1 MVPNRAMHHL
11 FGRDIKVNSLG
22 KILDTFN
29 SENLLPYFQGIG
41 SNIASDIINAVI
53 LPSSK

>member
-1 MVPNRAMHHL
+1 MVPNRATHHL
-11 FGRDIKVNSLG
+11 FGRDKVNSLG

-53 LPSSK
+53 LLSSK